1 MSNNHTCPAASS
13 PRIEAPPLGPTR
25 SNLNYSLGL
34 PGGPYCLGMARS
46 VVGRLLGEHGLGDMA
61 ELGVLAASELLGNA
75 FVFTPGRDVSLG
87 VRWRFGVL
95 RVTVF
100 DEHPEHA
107 ESSGAGRACRAYR
120 REALGPL
127 EAVVDE
133 CGGVLGLAAAEKP
146 VGGSKLW
153 VVVPR
158 EAGARYAA
166 L

>member
-1 MSNNHTCPAASS
+1 MSNNPLCAAADSA
-13 PRIEAPPLGPTR
+13 RTVPPSGPNR

-46 VVGRLLGEHGLGDMA
+46 VVGRLLGEHGLADMA

-75 FVFTPGRDVSLG
+75 FVFTPGRDVSLA

-107 ESSGAGRACRAYR
+107 EGAGAGRACRAYR

-133 CGGVLGLAAAEKP
+133 CGGVLGLAAADKP